1 MTTPMDKAKLISAL
15 KSVPAFSALND
26 SALAGLAAACRVRSC
41 GDGEAVFAADADAEA
56 FFLILTGQVKVF
68 RTSPKGD
75 EQILHLYGPGKTFA
89 EAAFW
94 AGGRYPANAQAV
106 SESSLLAV
114 PRRAVEA
121 ALTKDPSLATGMLL
135 GMSRKL
141 QEFADLI
148 DDLSL
153 KEVPA
158 RLAGVLLAEA
168 EAAGAYTF
176 ELTQTK
182 RQLAARIAAAPET
195 LSRALKKLTNDRLI
209 DVEGPRIALLDVPA
223 LKALYD
229 EGAA

>member
-1 MTTPMDKAKLISAL
+1 MDKTQLISAL
-15 KSVPAFSALND
+15 KSVPAFSALSD
-26 SALAGLAAACRVRSC
+26 SALVDLAAACRVRSC
-41 GDGEAVFAADADAEA
+41 GADEIIFAADADAEA

-121 ALTKDPSLATGMLL
+121 ALAKDPSLAAGMLL

-153 KEVPA
+153 KEIPA

-168 EAAGAYTF
+168 KTAGAYTF

>member
-1 MTTPMDKAKLISAL
+1 MTPMDKAKLAAAL
-15 KSVPAFSALND
+15 ESVPAFSALGD
-26 SALAGLAAACRVRSC
+26 KALADLAAACRVRPC
-41 GDGEAVFAADADAEA
+41 RAGEAIFAAEAEADA

-68 RTSPKGD
+68 RVSPKGD
-75 EQILHLYGPGKTFA
+75 EQILHLYGPGNTFA

-106 SESSLLAV
+106 SESSLLTV
-114 PRRAVEA
+114 PRRALEA
-121 ALTKDPSLATGMLL
+121 ALAKDPSFATGMLL

-158 RLAGVLLAEA
+158 RLAGILLAEA

-176 ELTQTK
+176 DLTQTK

-229 EGAA
+229 DGIA

>member
-1 MTTPMDKAKLISAL
+1 
-15 KSVPAFSALND
+15 
-26 SALAGLAAACRVRSC
+26 
-41 GDGEAVFAADADAEA
+41 
-56 FFLILTGQVKVF
+56 
-68 RTSPKGD
+68 
-75 EQILHLYGPGKTFA
+75 
-89 EAAFW
+89 
-94 AGGRYPANAQAV
+94 
-106 SESSLLAV
+106 
-114 PRRAVEA
+114 
-121 ALTKDPSLATGMLL
+121 MLL

-195 LSRALKKLTNDRLI
+195 LSRALKKLTDDRLI

-223 LKALYD
+223 LRAVHN
-229 EGAA
+229 GGTV

>member
-1 MTTPMDKAKLISAL
+1 MDKTQLISAL
-15 KSVPAFSALND
+15 KSVPAFSALSDN
-26 SALAGLAAACRVRSC
+26 ALADLAAACRVRSC
-41 GDGEAVFAADADAEA
+41 RDGEAVFAADADAEA

-75 EQILHLYGPGKTFA
+75 EQILHLYGPGKAFA

-121 ALTKDPSLATGMLL
+121 ALAKDPSLAAGMLL

-195 LSRALKKLTNDRLI
+195 LSRALKKLTDDRLI

-223 LKALYD
+223 LRAVHNG
-229 EGAA
+229 GAV

>member
-1 MTTPMDKAKLISAL
+1 MDKAAL
-15 KSVPAFSALND
+15 AAAIKTVPAFSALD
-26 SALAGLAAACRVRSC
+26 ERVLADLAAACNVREC
-41 GDGEAVFAADADAEA
+41 RAGQRIFAEGAEADA
-56 FFLILTGQVKVF
+56 FFLILSGQVKVF
-68 RTSPKGD
+68 RVSPKGD

-94 AGGRYPANAQAV
+94 AGGHYPAAAEAV
-106 SESSLLAV
+106 SDCALLAV

-121 ALTKDPSLATGMLL
+121 ALAKDPALAAGMLL

-153 KEVPA
+153 KDVPA

-168 EAAGAYTF
+168 DAAGAFTF
-176 ELTQTK
+176 ELSQTK

-195 LSRALKKLTNDRLI
+195 LSRALKTLADQGLI
-209 DVEGPRIALLDVPA
+209 EVDGPRIALLDVPA
-223 LKALYD
+223 LQELYQSR
-229 EGAA
+229 